1 MNVRTLANTLSSLTS
16 VAGSDGRMRAD
27 QVSDAKVLMQL
38 TVEEW
43 DCREAEKKSVLEQM
57 ENDNSTA
64 LMIVPNEEHES
75 TSSDRQTQCQ
85 KTAQCWNCGK
95 RGHRCDTCASP
106 RPGSEDDDFHEMVKW

>member
-1 MNVRTLANTLSSLTS
+1 MNVRTLANRLSLLTS
-16 VAGSDGRMRAD
+16 VAGSDGRMRAE
-27 QVSDAKVLMQL
+27 QVSDAKALMRL

-43 DCREAEKKSVLEQM
+43 DCREAEKKSVLERM

-85 KTAQCWNCGK
+85 KTAWCWNCGK
-95 RGHRCDTCASP
+95 
-106 RPGSEDDDFHEMVKW
+106 